1 VIFENRPDNSLR
13 STRGL
18 PRIILIHS
26 ANRRVGGVSGEFDRK
41 PTILLN
47 IRRHVGVIF
56 ASAIRFQQHYNCS
69 FFFHLANSIMTVTKT
84 SVLVLFTALFA
95 LSSAFSP
102 SLLTERARLSQRT
115 KTAINYYS
123 NESALDSADAAE
135 PLPLTVDDLRML
147 TELQTRTLTMP
158 IVLLD
163 SILPGQEISFTRY
176 VSEKRDAI

>member
-1 VIFENRPDNSLR
+1 
-13 STRGL
+13 
-18 PRIILIHS
+18 
-26 ANRRVGGVSGEFDRK
+26 
-41 PTILLN
+41 
-47 IRRHVGVIF
+47 
-56 ASAIRFQQHYNCS
+56 
-69 FFFHLANSIMTVTKT
+69 MTVTKI

-115 KTAINYYS
+115 KTVINYYS
-123 NESALDSADAAE
+123 NESTLDSADAAE

-147 TELQTRTLTMP
+147 TELRSRTLTMP

-163 SILPGQEISFTRY
+163 SILPGQEIPFARY